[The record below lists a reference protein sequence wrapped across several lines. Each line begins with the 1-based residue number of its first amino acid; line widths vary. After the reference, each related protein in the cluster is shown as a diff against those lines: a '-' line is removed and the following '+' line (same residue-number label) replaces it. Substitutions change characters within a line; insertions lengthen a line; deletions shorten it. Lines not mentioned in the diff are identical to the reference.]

1 MKKTIYLGLN
11 CIVAKPTKKFRPA
24 IWECMLGTV
33 YAQNDKGEVKYFD
46 YDHKAARRF
55 CGAEDWR
62 GIQIPE
68 TMLRLSKYNGPRVY
82 YSSDEKTPRQG
93 QKVLWIER

>member
-11 CIVAKPTKKFRPA
+11 CISAKPTKKFKPA
-24 IWECMLGTV
+24 IWECMLGTI
-33 YAQNDKGEVKYFD
+33 YAQNEKGVTKYFD
-46 YDHKAARRF
+46 YDYKAARRF

-62 GIQIPE
+62 GVQIPE
-68 TMLRLSKYNGPRVY
+68 TMLRLSKYNTIRVY
-82 YSSDEKTPRQG
+82 CSDEKTPRNG